1 LIARAAETTC
11 QQTTRD
17 SEAAEDRH
25 SRGLGIR
32 KIWGPVDATETIR
45 LAIAAVRAAAAANG
59 HPIGEGEATA
69 RMADHFV
76 EVWGPEVVRVRD
88 EIGAGRLRVLERT
101 DGLCAVP
108 GCSCPAEHEHH
119 VKYRS
124 RGGGEEIWNRTGLC
138 DAHHLAGI
146 HGGWVTVE
154 GMAGDRL
161 LWKLGIVDGEAQE
174 VWITEG
180 GDDVTKIL
188 PAG

>member
-32 KIWGPVDATETIR
+32 KIWGPVDATETVR

-124 RGGGEEIWNRTGLC
+124 RGGGEETWNRIGVC
-138 DAHHLAGI
+138 DAHHLSGI
-146 HGGWVTVE
+146 HCGRVKVE
-154 GMAGDRL
+154 GRAGERLVWQIGLEDGEPRETWITAGD
-161 LWKLGIVDGEAQE
+161 
-174 VWITEG
+174 
-180 GDDVTKIL
+180 DDTHRVA
-188 PAG
+188 PAV